1 MPSEEESNKEAAK
14 SLYKAVL
21 WGLCLPSGQ
30 LSDIISPHLTYPG
43 TLPWGVHKPLYQ
55 EGVSE

>member
-21 WGLCLPSGQ
+21 WGQ
-30 LSDIISPHLTYPG
+30 LSGIISPHLTYPG